1 MFGKDKAKKV
11 DAGKVQQALGSA
23 RTVSGVRNLSV
34 QQDGNVFKIQGQAD
48 TIAVKQEAFRKIT
61 DALGDASGVV
71 NFIEVVDERTGQVRP
86 AGMDPRGAI
95 NVGGGTSVAGGRTH
109 VVKKGE
115 TLSHLSQKYYGKA
128 SQYNKIFEANR
139 DQLNDPDKI
148 REGQTLR
155 IPD

>member
-1 MFGKDKAKKV
+1 MFGRDKEKRV
-11 DAGKVQQALGSA
+11 DPSRVQQAISQA
-23 RTVSGVRNLSV
+23 STVSGVRNLSV
-34 QQDGNVFKIQGQAD
+34 QQDGQIFKIHGQAD
-48 TIAVKQEAFRKIT
+48 SIAAKQEAFRRIT
-61 DALGDASGVV
+61 DAVGDSSGVV
-71 NFIEVVDERTGQVRP
+71 NFIEVSDERTGQVKA
-86 AGMDPRGAI
+86 AGLDPLR
-95 NVGGGTSVAGGRTH
+95 VGTTTSTGSRTH

-115 TLSHLSQKYYGKA
+115 TLSHLAQKYYGKA